1 MQGSVQGGHV
11 LNCLSRATNLQS
23 HQPPRKVDSP
33 CVLNPCDP
41 CKIPNIIMVSKS
53 FKWMIEYHLEDI
65 CDDDDLNTNIK
76 LRFLIW
82 SRPKY
87 CQSFS
92 DAKNNPLLPCWCVIW
107 NVKVGILISK
117 DIFHVI
123 KNSECFY
130 NCRKIYLLP
139 LRLGELLNLYARW
152 MGTCHIH
159 VRTFCNKYF
168 CILCNFSQILNFY
181 DSFWSGLTFY
191 YYYLSLHNTEAFN
204 PVSGS
209 LS

>member
-1 MQGSVQGGHV
+1 MQGSVRGGHV
-11 LNCLSRATNLQS
+11 LNCLSRSTILQS

-107 NVKVGILISK
+107 NVKVVKLMSK

-123 KNSECFY
+123 KDSECFY
-130 NCRKIYLLP
+130 NCRKIFFYLFALVSCWISMHGGWEP
-139 LRLGELLNLYARW
+139 INFMWGQ
-152 MGTCHIH
+152 
-159 VRTFCNKYF
+159 FCNKYF
-168 CILCNFSQILNFY
+168 RILCDFSQILYFY